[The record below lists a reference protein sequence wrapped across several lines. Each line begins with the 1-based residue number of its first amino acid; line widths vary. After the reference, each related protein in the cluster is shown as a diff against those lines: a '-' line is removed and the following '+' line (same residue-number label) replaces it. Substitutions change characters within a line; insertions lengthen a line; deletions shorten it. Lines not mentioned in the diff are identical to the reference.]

1 MAEATHPRRRRRR
14 NEKNPKSKVQ
24 GPKSAFERGIPLGPE
39 DVVAITDARLQN
51 RLWTLDLGLW
61 TNLIMRKSRAVQVKN
76 VQIGGGA
83 PVAIQSMTKTDT
95 ADVGAT
101 VAQIEEMVRAGCE
114 IVRLAVPNDDAAIAL
129 KEIRKR
135 VPDVPLVADI
145 HFHYKLALLALEA
158 GIDKLR
164 LNPGNIGKHERIVE
178 VVRAAQAQKVPI
190 RIGVNG
196 GSLEKDLL
204 KKYGTATPEAMVESA
219 MRHIKILEDLD
230 FTDTIISLK
239 ASDVHRTVAA
249 YRLLAEKVDYP
260 FHLGVTEAGT
270 AFVGTVKSSIGLGI
284 LLHEGIGD
292 TIRVSLAAE
301 PQEEVRV
308 AWEIVKSLG
317 MRTRGVT
324 VVACPTCG
332 RLDVDNFV
340 EIVTEIERRLAH
352 VEEPLHLSIMG
363 CAVNGPG
370 EAHDSQLGVTFGRG
384 VGMIFKDGIPMRK
397 VAGED
402 IVEAFVMETEKLLG
416 EIASKKITAEPE
428 LVSIT

>member
-1 MAEATHPRRRRRR
+1 MRQTKAV
-14 NEKNPKSKVQ
+14 KV
-24 GPKSAFERGIPLGPE
+24 K
-39 DVVAITDARLQN
+39 D
-51 RLWTLDLGLW
+51 
-61 TNLIMRKSRAVQVKN
+61 

-83 PVAIQSMTKTDT
+83 PVAVQSMTKTDT

-101 VAQIEEMVRAGCE
+101 VAQIEEMMRAGCE
-114 IVRLAVPNDDAAIAL
+114 IVRLAVPDNDAAIAL

-178 VVRAAQAQKVPI
+178 VVRAAQAQRVPI

-219 MRHIKILEDLD
+219 MRHIQILEDLG

-270 AFVGTVKSSIGLGI
+270 AFGGTIKSAIGLGI

-301 PQEEVRV
+301 PQEEVR
-308 AWEIVKSLG
+308 
-317 MRTRGVT
+317 

-384 VGMIFKDGIPMRK
+384 VGMIFKDGVPMRK

-402 IVEAFVMETEKLLG
+402 IVEAFVMETEKLLA
-416 EIASKKITAEPE
+416 EIAAKKSTPVSSAEPE

>member
-1 MAEATHPRRRRRR
+1 
-14 NEKNPKSKVQ
+14 
-24 GPKSAFERGIPLGPE
+24 
-39 DVVAITDARLQN
+39 
-51 RLWTLDLGLW
+51 
-61 TNLIMRKSRAVQVKN
+61 MRSSRAVRVKN
-76 VQIGGGA
+76 IQIGGGA
-83 PVAIQSMTKTDT
+83 PVVVQSMTKTDT
-95 ADVGAT
+95 TDVGAT
-101 VAQIEEMVRAGCE
+101 VAQIEEMVSAGCE
-114 IVRLAVPNDDAAIAL
+114 IVRLAVPDNDAAIAL

-135 VPDVPLVADI
+135 VPDVPIVADI
-145 HFHYKLALLALEA
+145 HFHYKLALMALEA

-178 VVRAAQAQKVPI
+178 VVRAAQAQRVPI

-219 MRHIKILEDLD
+219 LRHIQILEDLE
-230 FTDTIISLK
+230 FTDIIISLK
-239 ASDVHRTVAA
+239 ASDVQRTVAA

-270 AFVGTVKSSIGLGI
+270 SFTGTIKSSIGLGI

-308 AWEIVKSLG
+308 AWEIVKS
-317 MRTRGVT
+317 
-324 VVACPTCG
+324 
-332 RLDVDNFV
+332 NFV
-340 EIVTEIERRLAH
+340 GIVTEIERRLAH

-370 EAHDSQLGVTFGRG
+370 EAHDSQLGITFGRG
-384 VGMIFKDGIPMRK
+384 VGMIFKDGVPMRK

-402 IVEAFVMETEKLLG
+402 IVEAFVRETEKLL
-416 EIASKKITAEPE
+416 AEGAAAKQEEQPE
-428 LVSIT
+428 LVTSD

>member
-1 MAEATHPRRRRRR
+1 
-14 NEKNPKSKVQ
+14 
-24 GPKSAFERGIPLGPE
+24 
-39 DVVAITDARLQN
+39 
-51 RLWTLDLGLW
+51 
-61 TNLIMRKSRAVQVKN
+61 MRKSRAVQVKHL
-76 VQIGGGA
+76 QIGGGA
-83 PVAIQSMTKTDT
+83 PVVVQSMTKTDT

-114 IVRLAVPNDDAAIAL
+114 IVRLAVPDNDAAIAL
-129 KEIRKR
+129 KDIRKR

-145 HFHYKLALLALEA
+145 HFHYKLALMALDA

-164 LNPGNIGKHERIVE
+164 LNPGNIGAHERVRE
-178 VVRAAQAQKVPI
+178 VVRAAQAHSVPI

-204 KKYGTATPEAMVESA
+204 RHYGTATPEAMVESA
-219 MRHIKILEDLD
+219 LRHVQILEDLG

-249 YRLLAEKVDYP
+249 YRLLAERVDYP

-270 AFVGTVKSSIGLGI
+270 AFTGTVKSSIGLGI

-308 AWEIVKSLG
+308 AWEILKSLSL
-317 MRTRGVT
+317 RTRGVT

-340 EIVTEIERRLAH
+340 GIVTEIERRLAH

-384 VGMIFKDGIPMRK
+384 VGMIFKNGVPMRK

-402 IVEAFVMETEKLLG
+402 IVEAFVMETEKLL
-416 EIASKKITAEPE
+416 AEGPSSQPQVKAEAE
-428 LVSIT
+428 LVSIK

>member
-1 MAEATHPRRRRRR
+1 
-14 NEKNPKSKVQ
+14 
-24 GPKSAFERGIPLGPE
+24 
-39 DVVAITDARLQN
+39 
-51 RLWTLDLGLW
+51 
-61 TNLIMRKSRAVQVKN
+61 MRKTRPVK
-76 VQIGGGA
+76 VKDIQIGGGA
-83 PVAIQSMTKTDT
+83 PVAVQSMTKTDT

-114 IVRLAVPNDDAAIAL
+114 IVRLAVPDNDAALAL

-135 VPDVPLVADI
+135 VPEVPIVADI
-145 HFHYKLALLALEA
+145 HFHYKLALMALDA

-178 VVRAAQAQKVPI
+178 VVRAAQAKKIPI

-219 MRHIKILEDLD
+219 LRHIQILEDLG
-230 FTDTIISLK
+230 FTETIVSLK
-239 ASDVHRTVAA
+239 ASDVHRTVDA
-249 YRLLAEKVDYP
+249 YRLLAQKVDYP

-270 AFVGTVKSSIGLGI
+270 AFTGTVKSAIGLGI

-308 AWEIVKSLG
+308 AWEILKSLG
-317 MRTRGVT
+317 LRARGVT

-384 VGMIFKDGIPMRK
+384 VGMIFKDGVPMRK

-402 IVEAFVMETEKLLG
+402 IVEAFVMETEKLLAEG
-416 EIASKKITAEPE
+416 AAAKSEAEPE
-428 LVSIT
+428 LVAVK

>member
-1 MAEATHPRRRRRR
+1 
-14 NEKNPKSKVQ
+14 
-24 GPKSAFERGIPLGPE
+24 
-39 DVVAITDARLQN
+39 
-51 RLWTLDLGLW
+51 
-61 TNLIMRKSRAVQVKN
+61 MRKSRPVQVKH

-83 PVAIQSMTKTDT
+83 PVVIQSMTKTDT
-95 ADVGAT
+95 ANVDET
-101 VAQIEEMVRAGCE
+101 VAQIEQMVRAGCE
-114 IVRLAVPNDDAAIAL
+114 IVRLAVPDNDAAIAL

-178 VVRAAQAQKVPI
+178 VGRAAQAQNVPI

-219 MRHIKILEDLD
+219 MRHIQILEDLD
-230 FTDTIISLK
+230 FTDIIISLK
-239 ASDVHRTVAA
+239 ASDVQRTVAA

-270 AFVGTVKSSIGLGI
+270 AFVGTVKSAIGLGI

-308 AWEIVKSLG
+308 AWEILRSLDL
-317 MRTRGVT
+317 RKRGVT

-332 RLDVDNFV
+332 RLDVPNFV

-352 VEEPLHLSIMG
+352 IEEPLHLSIMG
-363 CAVNGPG
+363 CEVNGPG
-370 EAHDSQLGVTFGRG
+370 EAHDSQLGITFGRN
-384 VGMIFKDGIPMRK
+384 VGMIFKDGVPMRR
-397 VAGED
+397 VSGED
-402 IVEAFVMETEKLLG
+402 IVEEFVKEV
-416 EIASKKITAEPE
+416 EILRKEGASAKSLAEANP
-428 LVSIT
+428 LVQIK

>member
-1 MAEATHPRRRRRR
+1 
-14 NEKNPKSKVQ
+14 
-24 GPKSAFERGIPLGPE
+24 
-39 DVVAITDARLQN
+39 
-51 RLWTLDLGLW
+51 
-61 TNLIMRKSRAVQVKN
+61 MRKTRQVRVKD
-76 VQIGGGA
+76 VLIGGGA
-83 PVAIQSMTKTDT
+83 PVVVQSMTKTDT
-95 ADVGAT
+95 SDVEGT
-101 VAQIEEMVRAGCE
+101 VGQIEEMVRQGCE
-114 IVRLAVPNDDAAIAL
+114 VVRVAVPNADAAVAL
-129 KEIRKR
+129 KEIRRR
-135 VPDVPLVADI
+135 VPQVPLVADI
-145 HFHYKLALLALEA
+145 HFHYRLALMALEA

-164 LNPGNIGKHERIVE
+164 LNPGNIGSIERVRE
-178 VVRAAQAQKVPI
+178 VVRATKERGVPI

-204 KKYGTATPEAMVESA
+204 KRYGTATPEAMVESA
-219 MRHIKILEDLD
+219 LRHIRILEDLG
-230 FTDTIISLK
+230 FTDTIVSLK

-270 AFVGTVKSSIGLGI
+270 AFGGTIKSSIGLGI

-317 MRTRGVT
+317 LRTRGVT

-352 VEEPLHLSIMG
+352 IEEPLHLSIMG

-370 EAHDSQLGVTFGRG
+370 EAHDSQLGITFGRG
-384 VGMIFKDGIPMRK
+384 VGMIFKDGVPMRK
-397 VAGED
+397 VSGEN
-402 IVEAFVMETEKLLG
+402 IVEAFVMETEKLLAEG
-416 EIASKKITAEPE
+416 KAAKPQVEPE
-428 LVSIT
+428 LVTIT

>member
-1 MAEATHPRRRRRR
+1 MRV
-14 NEKNPKSKVQ
+14 SK
-24 GPKSAFERGIPLGPE
+24 
-39 DVVAITDARLQN
+39 
-51 RLWTLDLGLW
+51 
-61 TNLIMRKSRAVQVKN
+61 AVKVRDI
-76 VQIGGGA
+76 QIGGGA
-83 PVAIQSMTKTDT
+83 PVVVQSMTKTDT
-95 ADVGAT
+95 TDVDGT
-101 VAQIEEMVRAGCE
+101 LRQIDEMVKAGCE
-114 IVRLAVPNDDAAIAL
+114 IVRIAVPDDDAAAAL

-135 VPDVPLVADI
+135 TDAPLVADI
-145 HFHYKLALLALEA
+145 HFHYKLALKALDA

-164 LNPGNIGKHERIVE
+164 INPGNIGHIDRVRE
-178 VVRAAQAQKVPI
+178 VVRAAEAQKVPI

-204 KKYGTATPEAMVESA
+204 KKYGSATAEAMVESA
-219 MRHIKILEDLD
+219 LRHVKILEDLD
-230 FTDTIISLK
+230 FTDIIVSLK

-270 AFVGTVKSSIGLGI
+270 SFSGTVKSSIGLGI
-284 LLHEGIGD
+284 LLYEGIGD

-317 MRTRGVT
+317 LRTRGVT

-340 EIVTEIERRLAH
+340 GIVTEIERRLAH
-352 VEEPLHLSIMG
+352 IEEPLHLSIMG

-370 EAHDSQLGVTFGRG
+370 EAHDSQLGITFGRN
-384 VGMIFKDGIPMRK
+384 VGMIYKDGVPMRK
-397 VAGED
+397 VAGEN
-402 IVEAFVMETEKLLG
+402 IVEAFVMETEKLL
-416 EIASKKITAEPE
+416 AEE
-428 LVSIT
+428 KAKN

>member
-1 MAEATHPRRRRRR
+1 MAM
-14 NEKNPKSKVQ
+14 
-24 GPKSAFERGIPLGPE
+24 GI
-39 DVVAITDARLQN
+39 A
-51 RLWTLDLGLW
+51 
-61 TNLIMRKSRAVQVKN
+61 MRQSRPVQVKH

-83 PVAIQSMTKTDT
+83 PVSIQSMTKTDT
-95 ADVGAT
+95 SDVGAT

-114 IVRLAVPNDDAAIAL
+114 IVRLAVPDNDAAIAL

-135 VPDVPLVADI
+135 VPDVPIVADI
-145 HFHYKLALLALEA
+145 HFHYKLALMALEA

-164 LNPGNIGKHERIVE
+164 LNPGNIGAHERVRE

-204 KKYGTATPEAMVESA
+204 KKYGTATAEAMVESA
-219 MRHIKILEDLD
+219 LRHVKILEDLD
-230 FTDTIISLK
+230 FTEIIISLK

-270 AFVGTVKSSIGLGI
+270 SFSGTVKSSIGLGI

-292 TIRVSLAAE
+292 TIRLSLAAE
-301 PQEEVRV
+301 PHEEVRV
-308 AWEIVKSLG
+308 AWEILKSLEL
-317 MRTRGVT
+317 RNRGVT

-332 RLDVDNFV
+332 RLDIDNFV
-340 EIVTEIERRLAH
+340 EIVTEVERRLAH

-370 EAHDSQLGVTFGRG
+370 EAHDSQLGITFGRN
-384 VGMIFKDGIPMRK
+384 VGMIFKNGVPMRR
-397 VAGED
+397 VSGED
-402 IVEAFVMETEKLLG
+402 IVEEFVKEVETLRKEGSSAKPLTGDSKLVQ
-416 EIASKKITAEPE
+416 IK
-428 LVSIT
+428 

>member
-1 MAEATHPRRRRRR
+1 
-14 NEKNPKSKVQ
+14 
-24 GPKSAFERGIPLGPE
+24 
-39 DVVAITDARLQN
+39 
-51 RLWTLDLGLW
+51 
-61 TNLIMRKSRAVQVKN
+61 MRKSKAVKVKDIE
-76 VQIGGGA
+76 IGGGA
-83 PVAIQSMTKTDT
+83 PVVVQSMTKTDT
-95 ADVGAT
+95 VDVGAT
-101 VAQIEEMVRAGCE
+101 VSQIEEMMRAGCE
-114 IVRLAVPNDDAAIAL
+114 IVRVAVPDKDAAIAL

-145 HFHYKLALLALEA
+145 HFHYKLALMALDA
-158 GIDKLR
+158 GVDKLR
-164 LNPGNIGKHERIVE
+164 LNPGNIGAHERVRE
-178 VVRAAQAQKVPI
+178 VVRAAQSQRVPI

-219 MRHIKILEDLD
+219 LRHIQILEDLG
-230 FTDTIISLK
+230 FGDTIVSLK

-260 FHLGVTEAGT
+260 LHLGVTEAGT
-270 AFVGTVKSSIGLGI
+270 AFGGTIKSAIGLGV

-301 PQEEVRV
+301 PQDEVRV
-308 AWEIVKSLG
+308 AWEILKSLEL
-317 MRTRGVT
+317 RKRGVT

-332 RLDVDNFV
+332 RLDIDNFV

-352 VEEPLHLSIMG
+352 IAEPLHLSIMG

-370 EAHDSQLGVTFGRG
+370 EAHDSDLGVTFGRN
-384 VGMIFKDGIPMRK
+384 VGMIYRNGVPMRK

-402 IVEAFVMETEKLLG
+402 IVEAFVRETEKLL
-416 EIASKKITAEPE
+416 AEGDYKENPERE
-428 LVSIT
+428 LVNVP

>member
-1 MAEATHPRRRRRR
+1 MKKT
-14 NEKNPKSKVQ
+14 
-24 GPKSAFERGIPLGPE
+24 
-39 DVVAITDARLQN
+39 
-51 RLWTLDLGLW
+51 
-61 TNLIMRKSRAVQVKN
+61 RAVKVKN
-76 VQIGGGA
+76 LVIGAGA
-83 PVAIQSMTKTDT
+83 PVVVQSMTKTDT
-95 ADVGAT
+95 VDVEAT
-101 VAQIEEMVRAGCE
+101 VAQIEEMMRAGCE
-114 IVRLAVPNDDAAIAL
+114 IVRVAVPDKEAAIAL

-145 HFHYKLALLALEA
+145 HFHYKLALMALDA

-164 LNPGNIGKHERIVE
+164 LNPGNIGAHERVRE
-178 VVRAAQAQKVPI
+178 VTRAAQAQGVPI

-204 KKYGTATPEAMVESA
+204 AKYGTATPEAMVESA
-219 MRHIKILEDLD
+219 LRHIQILEDLNFGD
-230 FTDTIISLK
+230 IIVSLK
-239 ASDVHRTVAA
+239 ASDVHRTVGA

-260 FHLGVTEAGT
+260 LHLGVTEAGSSF
-270 AFVGTVKSSIGLGI
+270 AGTIKSAIGLGV

-308 AWEIVKSLG
+308 AWEILKSLEL
-317 MRTRGVT
+317 RKRGVT

-340 EIVTEIERRLAH
+340 GIVTEIERRLAH
-352 VEEPLHLSIMG
+352 IEEPLHLSIMG

-370 EAHDSQLGVTFGRG
+370 EAHDSDLGVTFGRG
-384 VGMIFKDGIPMRK
+384 VGMIFKNGKPMRK

-402 IVEAFVMETEKLLG
+402 IVEAFVRETELLL
-416 EIASKKITAEPE
+416 AEGWTEKEAAPE